1 MTLANMFIIK
11 LKIMMRRKKSWKV
24 LIISLSV
31 GYPWVISRLYIYLAR
46 KRTKTGMTPPQWI
59 NCDIRYLDLS
69 VLGKFSVIMADPP
82 WDIHME
88 LPYGTM
94 TDEEMKSMRIKEL
107 SDDGLF
113 FLWVSIV
120 STFSRFIIFQGDWSS
135 DGAWTWTATSLGLY
149 TCRWTD
155 LGQNKSTSKADSYR

>member
-1 MTLANMFIIK
+1 
-11 LKIMMRRKKSWKV
+11 
-24 LIISLSV
+24 
-31 GYPWVISRLYIYLAR
+31 
-46 KRTKTGMTPPQWI
+46 MTPPQWI

-113 FLWVSIV
+113 FLWVGKI
-120 STFSRFIIFQGDWSS
+120 STFLRFNVFLGDWSS
-135 DGAWTWTATSLGLY
+135 DGAWT
-149 TCRWTD
+149 
-155 LGQNKSTSKADSYR
+155 

>member
-1 MTLANMFIIK
+1 MYAEITT
-11 LKIMMRRKKSWKV
+11 KV
-24 LIISLSV
+24 SF
-31 GYPWVISRLYIYLAR
+31 LAR

-113 FLWVSIV
+113 FLWVIAILKLL
-120 STFSRFIIFQGDWSS
+120 FLLHF
-135 DGAWTWTATSLGLY
+135 
-149 TCRWTD
+149 
-155 LGQNKSTSKADSYR
+155 YR

>member
-1 MTLANMFIIK
+1 M
-11 LKIMMRRKKSWKV
+11 
-24 LIISLSV
+24 LIISPLVCTFLARDSDKSD
-31 GYPWVISRLYIYLAR
+31 ILAR
-46 KRTKTGMTPPQWI
+46 KRTKAGMTPPQWI

-113 FLWVSIV
+113 FLWVSIISNLFELLHFV
-120 STFSRFIIFQGDWSS
+120 RLLVERWSL
-135 DGAWTWTATSLGLY
+135 DGNFFAFGVIRVLT
-149 TCRWTD
+149 
-155 LGQNKSTSKADSYR
+155 N

>member
-1 MTLANMFIIK
+1 
-11 LKIMMRRKKSWKV
+11 
-24 LIISLSV
+24 
-31 GYPWVISRLYIYLAR
+31 
-46 KRTKTGMTPPQWI
+46 MTPPQWI

-113 FLWVSIV
+113 FLWVG
-120 STFSRFIIFQGDWSS
+120 IISNLFE
-135 DGAWTWTATSLGLY
+135 LLHFV
-149 TCRWTD
+149 R
-155 LGQNKSTSKADSYR
+155 

>member
-1 MTLANMFIIK
+1 
-11 LKIMMRRKKSWKV
+11 
-24 LIISLSV
+24 
-31 GYPWVISRLYIYLAR
+31 
-46 KRTKTGMTPPQWI
+46 MTPPQWI

-113 FLWVSIV
+113 FLWVG
-120 STFSRFIIFQGDWSS
+120 IISNLFELLHLLGDWSS
-135 DGAWTWTATSLGLY
+135 DGAWTGTSSPVGLY
-149 TCRWTD
+149 AC
-155 LGQNKSTSKADSYR
+155 

>member
-1 MTLANMFIIK
+1 MNNCFNHDSCKYVHYQIEDHDEEKEVLKSADYIAIGGSKHFVRNNQK
-11 LKIMMRRKKSWKV
+11 LFF
-24 LIISLSV
+24 
-31 GYPWVISRLYIYLAR
+31 LAR
-46 KRTKTGMTPPQWI
+46 KRTKAGMTPPQWI

-113 FLWVSIV
+113 FLWVIAILKLSFFV
-120 STFSRFIIFQGDWSS
+120 T
-135 DGAWTWTATSLGLY
+135 LL
-149 TCRWTD
+149 
-155 LGQNKSTSKADSYR
+155 

>member
-1 MTLANMFIIK
+1 
-11 LKIMMRRKKSWKV
+11 
-24 LIISLSV
+24 
-31 GYPWVISRLYIYLAR
+31 
-46 KRTKTGMTPPQWI
+46 MTPPQWI

-120 STFSRFIIFQGDWSS
+120 FTFSRFIIFQGDWSS
-135 DGAWTWTATSLGLY
+135 DGAWT
-149 TCRWTD
+149 
-155 LGQNKSTSKADSYR
+155 

>member
-1 MTLANMFIIK
+1 MP
-11 LKIMMRRKKSWKV
+11 
-24 LIISLSV
+24 IISLLV
-31 GYPWVISRLYIYLAR
+31 CPILARNDDKTDILAR
-46 KRTKTGMTPPQWI
+46 KRTKAGMTPPQWI

-113 FLWVSIV
+113 FLWVIAILKLLFFV
-120 STFSRFIIFQGDWSS
+120 T
-135 DGAWTWTATSLGLY
+135 LL
-149 TCRWTD
+149 
-155 LGQNKSTSKADSYR
+155 

>member
-1 MTLANMFIIK
+1 MP
-11 LKIMMRRKKSWKV
+11 
-24 LIISLSV
+24 IISLLV
-31 GYPWVISRLYIYLAR
+31 CPILARNDFKTDILAR
-46 KRTKTGMTPPQWI
+46 KRTKAGMTPPQWI

-113 FLWVSIV
+113 FLWVIAILKLLFFV
-120 STFSRFIIFQGDWSS
+120 T
-135 DGAWTWTATSLGLY
+135 LL
-149 TCRWTD
+149 
-155 LGQNKSTSKADSYR
+155 